1 MRAGMHWPRVDDL
14 EYNCIYAFDINSS
27 FNFNLIPDPNPM
39 KLSKQVSQFEKLF
52 VMWIL
57 ACILAYFVSKALYT
71 RNNIKK
77 QMLIVKPRWN
87 LCVNV

>member
-57 ACILAYFVSKALYT
+57 ACILARIFC
-71 RNNIKK
+71 
-77 QMLIVKPRWN
+77 VKS
-87 LCVNV
+87 VIHEK

>member
-39 KLSKQVSQFEKLF
+39 KLSIQVSQFEKLF

-57 ACILAYFVSKALYT
+57 AYSNILCQKRSTREITSKNKCWSLNLDEIYVS
-71 RNNIKK
+71 
-77 QMLIVKPRWN
+77 MF
-87 LCVNV
+87 